1 MSREYPRKG
10 ERGSVSNTM
19 DWIGELGGPVLYGID
34 QWESG
39 GGGLSPTPSSEK
51 EEDRKHF
58 TVEDLNSEKKKNK
71 EQTIER
77 SKSTW
82 IRSHRMI
89 LCSCCTV
96 SLCFA
101 VVCRG
106 YERTVADGPFLSVR
120 ATSTLLVPDVVD
132 QSFLNTVTVRP
143 KSTPTAT
150 PWARVTSRSPEWGG
164 WLGRLSISKRSR
176 KVYSNAVDPD
186 RCSWRPTI
194 AGTAVETRSSRW

>member
-39 GGGLSPTPSSEK
+39 GAFPLLPLPR
-51 EEDRKHF
+51 RKRIGSISQ
-58 TVEDLNSEKKKNK
+58 LRIKIRKKKKNK
-71 EQTIER
+71 EQRIER

-106 YERTVADGPFLSVR
+106 YERTVADGPFFSVR

-176 KVYSNAVDPD
+176 IVYSNAVDPD

>member
-1 MSREYPRKG
+1 
-10 ERGSVSNTM
+10 
-19 DWIGELGGPVLYGID
+19 
-34 QWESG
+34 
-39 GGGLSPTPSSEK
+39 
-51 EEDRKHF
+51 
-58 TVEDLNSEKKKNK
+58 
-71 EQTIER
+71 
-77 SKSTW
+77 
-82 IRSHRMI
+82 MI

-143 KSTPTAT
+143 NSTPTAT

-176 KVYSNAVDPD
+176 K
-186 RCSWRPTI
+186 CI
-194 AGTAVETRSSRW
+194 QTRWIQTGAHGDQRSRGPQSRRGRRGGNIHGSPCLPNRFIQA